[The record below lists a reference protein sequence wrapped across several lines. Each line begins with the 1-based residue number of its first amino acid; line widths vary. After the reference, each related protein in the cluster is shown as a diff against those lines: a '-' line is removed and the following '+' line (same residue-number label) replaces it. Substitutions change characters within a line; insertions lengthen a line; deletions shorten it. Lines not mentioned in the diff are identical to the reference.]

1 MNNIRLKLLRARLLR
16 VLRLFDVNGTFRQ
29 FLRQTITKVV
39 GEKPIPPGA
48 LLESADVINFHWPE
62 NIEKPKVGLVEDFGP
77 YASSPKYERFLSHNK
92 IPFEYY
98 DIHKSSFFPRAKD
111 FDLIIWRTGSSFA
124 DQYEAKSKIEFL
136 EKELDLTIFPSASEI
151 WFYEDKVRQ
160 QWLFQKYQIPT
171 IKSFVSFSQEETLEY
186 LETCNYP
193 IVSKEATNSGS
204 EGVYLIKNKKQA
216 VRFCNKVFGPGHRT
230 VNHTY
235 FRQKDYVLF
244 QEYIRDYQ
252 HDLRVIIIGSNYFG
266 YYREVPKG
274 DFRASGAGILKKE
287 DIPNDALYFA
297 KSVKEKLPDTHYLSV
312 DMLKDRRDDQYYVIE
327 VSLFNR
333 VSSSD
338 RLVVN
343 GIPGKYVFKENQ
355 FKFFPGRVWIQEL
368 VLIEF
373 LNSYINKT
381 LMQNSIYL
389 R

>member
-39 GEKPIPPGA
+39 GEKPIPAGA
-48 LLESADVINFHWPE
+48 VLESADVINFHWPK

-98 DIHKSSFFPRAKD
+98 DIHKSSFIPRSKD

-160 QWLFQKYQIPT
+160 QWLFQEYQIPT
-171 IKSFVSFSQEETLEY
+171 IKSFVSFSKEETLEY

-252 HDLRVIIIGSNYFG
+252 HDLRVIIIGNNYFG

-343 GIPGKYVFKENQ
+343 GIPGKYVFTENQ
-355 FKFFPGRVWIQEL
+355 FKFFPGRVWVQEL